1 MGRSP
6 RSEACDAQEAVINT
20 RHAWRPSLT
29 EAVMNTGSR
38 IYAVRPVMRAHGVW
52 RCGEASSG
60 PHQRAPPRTVR
71 LLPVYASPCVCVC
84 VCVCVR
90 VSVCLCVCV
99 CVCPHVCVP
108 PRACA
113 CVCRCACLREDVG
126 CDGAISSAEGCVH
139 VCMQSAYIQLVTGAC
154 AGETASTCHI
164 HTHARMHANVQR
176 YTQTYMQTYI
186 HTHACMHATSSAA
199 ERLSDNEAQVSTI
212 L

>member
-1 MGRSP
+1 MAKHP
-6 RSEACDAQEAVINT
+6 RVHIKE
-20 RHAWRPSLT
+20 RR
-29 EAVMNTGSR
+29 R
-38 IYAVRPVMRAHGVW
+38 VRFDCYLCMRA
-52 RCGEASSG
+52 R
-60 PHQRAPPRTVR
+60 
-71 LLPVYASPCVCVC
+71 

-164 HTHARMHANVQR
+164 HTHARMHAC
-176 YTQTYMQTYI
+176 TQTYKGTRIHTCKRTYI
-186 HTHACMHATSSAA
+186 HMRACMRTYTHVCSHATARPRALRSGCRTMKPKSQRYCDAKA
-199 ERLSDNEAQVSTI
+199 PPPSTHKS
-212 L
+212 